1 MLKEAIE
8 KILSLAPPTTYQIDG
23 HTYASKELELIDPP
37 KDRPRNL
44 EVSGL
49 DSLCKLIKTELDK
62 IGTTVMIRVVSYD
75 RVEVFTTYLQDFT
88 RYQLYSARADIPGFR
103 TGFRERE
110 QALIELRS
118 LFLQNEGVAYLLGL
132 LSRMSEQS
140 QVDTHDNGVTQTVE
154 TVQGIALKAN
164 ETIKPRVS
172 LAPFR
177 TFLEVEQPESEFLL
191 RVSEDGKIGLFEA
204 DGGVWKLEAKQNI
217 CQYFDE
223 RLESLIEDNRVIVMM

>member
-8 KILSLAPPTTYQIDG
+8 KTLSLAPPTTYQIDG
-23 HTYASKELELIDPP
+23 HTYASKELERIDPP
-37 KDRPRNL
+37 EDRPRNL

>member
-23 HTYASKELELIDPP
+23 HTYASKELERIDLPE
-37 KDRPRNL
+37 DRPRNL

-88 RYQLYSARADIPGFR
+88 RYQLYSARADVPGFR

-217 CQYFDE
+217 CQYFDK

>member
-23 HTYASKELELIDPP
+23 HTYASKELERIDPP
-37 KDRPRNL
+37 EDHPRNL

-88 RYQLYSARADIPGFR
+88 RYQLYSARADVPGFR

-217 CQYFDE
+217 CQYFDK

>member
-37 KDRPRNL
+37 

>member
-37 KDRPRNL
+37 EDRPRNL

-140 QVDTHDNGVTQTVE
+140 QVDTHDNGVPQTEE
-154 TVQGIALKAN
+154 TGQGIALEAN